1 MVQTEN
7 KQYIEDIAFKNAD
20 TFLKAISYGG
30 ELYDVFNDKY
40 IFRGHSTTS
49 YKLIPTAQRTQPWE
63 RMTIHEESAKRDIAI
78 AITEL
83 AQIGYEYN
91 QLFHFFKKCDENGLY
106 VPEIDDM
113 REYINLSNGL
123 PTYLLSDKVWLP
135 EKYYELAALAQHHGV
150 KTRLLDWT
158 KNICIA
164 LYFASS
170 EAIIRNYNLEK
181 KTSAQWQKQYLT
193 DFLNKVHECADVK
206 FRKKSPSND
215 TECIELWALDKSI
228 EFKYDDMPLKI
239 ISPRNYDNS
248 NLAAQK
254 GLLSLWKQ
262 EIPAISD
269 TKGEITNSWLKVLA
283 DERTLDKLLT
293 DFLLDKNEAPNKYL
307 YHITIPQSEALHLYN
322 FVKRNGYDASKLFP
336 GYDGVVR
343 AMSEKNAMEEKQ
355 LKP

>member
-1 MVQTEN
+1 MIKTEN
-7 KQYIEDIAFKNAD
+7 KQYIEDIAFENAD

-30 ELYDVFNDKY
+30 ELYDVFDKKY

-49 YKLIPTAQRTQPWE
+49 YKLLPTAQRIQPWE

-106 VPEIDDM
+106 VPEVHEM
-113 REYINLSNGL
+113 REYINLPNGF
-123 PTYLLSDKVWLP
+123 PTYLPNEKVWLP

-158 KNICIA
+158 KNICVA

-170 EAIIRNYNLEK
+170 EAILRRYNLEK
-181 KTSAQWQKQYLT
+181 KTSAQWQRQYMT
-193 DFLNKVHECADVK
+193 DFLKKVHECADKQYKRTSPVK
-206 FRKKSPSND
+206 ETD
-215 TECIELWALDKSI
+215 CIELWALDKSI
-228 EFKYDDMPLKI
+228 EFGYDDMPLKI
-239 ISPRNYDNS
+239 ISPRNCDNR
-248 NLAAQK
+248 NLVAQK
-254 GLLSLWKQ
+254 GLLSLWKT
-262 EIPAISD
+262 EIPAVTDSNG
-269 TKGEITNSWLKVLA
+269 KMTNSWLKVTA

-293 DFLLDKNEAPNKYL
+293 DFLLTKNETPKKHL
-307 YHITIPQSEALHLYN
+307 YHVTIPLSEAFPLYN
-322 FVKRNGYDASKLFP
+322 YAVQNGYDASTLFP

-343 AMSEKNAMEEKQ
+343 AMAEKEAINNKN
-355 LKP
+355 